1 MYFKVHVYIHILL
14 QVYMI
19 DNDNTIKNYVI
30 HFWDTKGH
38 ALSLKYVVIIEQYLN
53 INCNESAINIPVYYL
68 PSLNNDG

>member
-30 HFWDTKGH
+30 HF
-38 ALSLKYVVIIEQYLN
+38 
-53 INCNESAINIPVYYL
+53 
-68 PSLNNDG
+68 